1 MKRSLAVVIT
11 LALGL
16 ALSAAAQTPAAPA
29 TAAPAKV
36 AVIFFQAALNQTNEG
51 QRSYA
56 GLRKKY
62 EPKRLQLNQLTD
74 ELEKLQKELD
84 AQGGALTGA
93 ERASRAK
100 TLEDKKK
107 QAQRFAEDA
116 QNDFQR
122 EMQQQYS
129 GLASKVYEV
138 LVAYAQRNGYTL
150 VLDGGQQQA
159 PILLYS
165 THTT

>member
-1 MKRSLAVVIT
+1 M
-11 LALGL
+11 
-16 ALSAAAQTPAAPA
+16 
-29 TAAPAKV
+29 
-36 AVIFFQAALNQTNEG
+36 
-51 QRSYA
+51 
-56 GLRKKY
+56 
-62 EPKRLQLNQLTD
+62 
-74 ELEKLQKELD
+74 
-84 AQGGALTGA
+84 TGA

-165 THTT
+165 TPSTDITKPIVDAYNLKSGVPAPPAAPASAAPKPAAKPPATH